1 MCRAG
6 LHLQAGGGRR
16 LPTPRTGGTW
26 QDPTANHISPCIAS
40 TNSYGCVNPN
50 RTASVKGVCDTFSR
64 WRGLPYPL
72 LGKLPPL
79 DAGAFGVGG
88 GAAGIAKAPPSTAA
102 GDCGEPYCGEGCS
115 LPTLAF

>member
-88 GAAGIAKAPPSTAA
+88 PEREVVAFSSGEVHLDVCEHVG
-102 GDCGEPYCGEGCS
+102 GDG
-115 LPTLAF
+115 TR